1 MVKELLVC
9 QMCQKPW
16 KRIKS
21 RGRKPRF
28 CAKCFAEALMEIE
41 QDILPE
47 EPKFKQDRAKIVH
60 WVCPACNK
68 GLTTYV
74 AVSQAPTDN
83 THLGSAIC
91 SYTCLSIGANF
102 FEIVPATI
110 SKSACRGENDMRSI
124 PNRARS

>member
-16 KRIKS
+16 RRIKS

-41 QDILPE
+41 QDVLSE
-47 EPKFKQDRAKIVH
+47 EPKIKQDRAKIMR

-68 GLTTYV
+68 DLTTYV
-74 AVSQAPTDN
+74 GVSEAPTCQN
-83 THLGSAIC
+83 
-91 SYTCLSIGANF
+91 
-102 FEIVPATI
+102 PAVHS
-110 SKSACRGENDMRSI
+110 SKAVEMVQ
-124 PNRARS
+124 NRREKIQVA

>member
-74 AVSQAPTDN
+74 AVSQAPTCQN
-83 THLGSAIC
+83 PTAHS
-91 SYTCLSIGANF
+91 
-102 FEIVPATI
+102 
-110 SKSACRGENDMRSI
+110 SKSIEMIQHRREKVQVA
-124 PNRARS
+124 

>member
-41 QDILPE
+41 QDTLPE
-47 EPKFKQDRAKIVH
+47 EPKSKQDRAKIMH

-74 AVSQAPTDN
+74 GVSQAPTCQN
-83 THLGSAIC
+83 PTSHS
-91 SYTCLSIGANF
+91 
-102 FEIVPATI
+102 
-110 SKSACRGENDMRSI
+110 SKSIEMIQHRREKVQVA
-124 PNRARS
+124 

>member
-47 EPKFKQDRAKIVH
+47 EPKFKQDRAKIMH

-74 AVSQAPTDN
+74 GVSQAPTCQN
-83 THLGSAIC
+83 PTAHS
-91 SYTCLSIGANF
+91 
-102 FEIVPATI
+102 
-110 SKSACRGENDMRSI
+110 SKSIEMIQHRREKVQVA
-124 PNRARS
+124 

>member
-21 RGRKPRF
+21 RGRKPRL

-47 EPKFKQDRAKIVH
+47 EPKFKQDRAKIMH

-74 AVSQAPTDN
+74 GVSQAPTCQN
-83 THLGSAIC
+83 PTAHS
-91 SYTCLSIGANF
+91 
-102 FEIVPATI
+102 
-110 SKSACRGENDMRSI
+110 SKSIEMIQHRREKVQVA
-124 PNRARS
+124 

>member
-41 QDILPE
+41 QDVISE
-47 EPKFKQDRAKIVH
+47 EPKHKQDRAKITH
-60 WVCPACNK
+60 WVCPECNK
-68 GLTTYV
+68 SVTTYIG
-74 AVSQAPTDN
+74 VSQPPTCQN
-83 THLGSAIC
+83 PSAH
-91 SYTCLSIGANF
+91 S
-102 FEIVPATI
+102 
-110 SKSACRGENDMRSI
+110 SKPVEMIQHRREKVQVA
-124 PNRARS
+124 

>member
-47 EPKFKQDRAKIVH
+47 EPKFKQDRAKIMH

-74 AVSQAPTDN
+74 TVSQAPTCQN
-83 THLGSAIC
+83 PTAHS
-91 SYTCLSIGANF
+91 
-102 FEIVPATI
+102 
-110 SKSACRGENDMRSI
+110 SKSIEMIQHRREKVQVA
-124 PNRARS
+124 

>member
-41 QDILPE
+41 QDALLE
-47 EPKFKQDRAKIVH
+47 EPKHKQDRAKIMR
-60 WVCPACNK
+60 WVCPTCNK

-74 AVSQAPTDN
+74 AVSQPPTCQN
-83 THLGSAIC
+83 PTAHS
-91 SYTCLSIGANF
+91 SK
-102 FEIVPATI
+102 TI
-110 SKSACRGENDMRSI
+110 EMIQHRREKVQVA
-124 PNRARS
+124 